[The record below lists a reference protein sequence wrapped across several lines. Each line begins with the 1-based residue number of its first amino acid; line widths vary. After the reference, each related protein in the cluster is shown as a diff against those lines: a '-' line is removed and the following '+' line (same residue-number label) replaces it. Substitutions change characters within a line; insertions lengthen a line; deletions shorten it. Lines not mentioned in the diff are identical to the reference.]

1 MLSQQSL
8 MGSCWAPAPFPVD
21 SQPDLEQDSDWGSL
35 LANQVH
41 RLKLGK
47 SLEAV
52 LWYWFVEDDH
62 LGVS

>member
-1 MLSQQSL
+1 MLSQHSL
-8 MGSCWAPAPFPVD
+8 VG
-21 SQPDLEQDSDWGSL
+21 SQPDLEQDSDWGPL

-52 LWYWFVEDDH
+52 TWYWFVEDDH